1 MQQAEEFLKLI
12 SYRLQSVIEENPTA
26 LSFPIELYGKE
37 EIKLSSIFLK
47 HLNEH
52 SVAVKFKNDDSRGV
66 ILFNKE
72 QHWDLLEASQ
82 DPVIKKL
89 LHIFERAASNATA
102 LKALWS
108 KIICLPKHD
117 VLNDQVMTMKIKQY
131 DNDKSIQVKL
141 RVIADFLNEIGK
153 GVFEAEIHFPDPTS
167 QFISFSIKKVAEP
180 TESVQQEKIAELLA
194 IFDLD
199 ANRVAQKNPTRSEVL
214 QRLVWL
220 LMTYPKKDRHLL
232 YALMQDPS
240 DINGQLLQ
248 LYSDPND
255 DKVLD
260 ELSKDP
266 TDINGSITLLHVF
279 LQRFKRK
286 KDQEQHKKLAKHYE
300 EMTLAIRNQITLA
313 KTLRDYINETFRAYP
328 DNYEVKTNIKRLEEL
343 IWRSLNLTFNESS
356 CYGKGSEIA
365 ECHREVHAIV
375 EQLEKQDPDYKLNNF
390 GKYLAVFMCGL
401 IGLSV
406 LALAAGITL
415 ACPHAAVAVLGII
428 TVAGITKAS
437 LLGTA
442 AGFLVGFLPGAI
454 IGGSLFFGK
463 KSVPDRLLETAAQMS
478 ENRKQEDPNYFIYD
492 NVRCC

>member
-12 SYRLQSVIEENPTA
+12 SYRLQSVIEENPAA
-26 LSFPIELYGKE
+26 LSFPVPLYGKE

-52 SVAVKFKNDDSRGV
+52 SVTVKFKSNDNRGV
-66 ILFNKE
+66 ILFKTE

-117 VLNDQVMTMKIKQY
+117 ALNDQVMTMKIKQY

-180 TESVQQEKIAELLA
+180 TESVQQEKISELLA

-199 ANRVAQKNPTRSEVL
+199 TNIVEQKNPTRSEVL

-232 YALMQDPS
+232 SVLMQDP
-240 DINGQLLQ
+240 DINGHILRQ
-248 LYSDPND
+248 YSDPND
-255 DKVLD
+255 DRVLD

-286 KDQEQHKKLAKHYE
+286 KDQEQHEKLAKHYE
-300 EMTLAIRNQITLA
+300 EMTIAIRNQITLA
-313 KTLRDYINETFRAYP
+313 RTLRDYINETSRAYP
-328 DNYEVKTNIKRLEEL
+328 DNYDVKTNIKRLEEF
-343 IWRSLNLTFNESS
+343 IWKSLNLTFNESS
-356 CYGKGSEIA
+356 CYGKGSKIA

-375 EQLEKQDPDYKLNNF
+375 EQLEKQDPNKLNNF
-390 GKYLAVFMCGL
+390 SKCLAVFMCGL

-454 IGGSLFFGK
+454 IGCSLFFGK
-463 KSVPDRLLETAAQMS
+463 KSVPDRLLETAAQMN
-478 ENRKQEDPNYFIYD
+478 ENRKQEDPDYFLYD